1 MVVVK
6 PPLSATVGA
15 VDRLVDVIVLSVT
28 VEPRVCKY
36 VMTSVVSGSKLVMYV
51 SVAGEGLCI
60 DQ

>member
-36 VMTSVVSGSKLVMYV
+36 VMISVVSGSKLVM
-51 SVAGEGLCI
+51 
-60 DQ
+60 